1 MIYVLYFGQQKE
13 FVTIFRKLWSKI
25 PRNTFVIQSVQR
37 VQRGISF
44 VYIFIC
50 AVKYI
55 MSVCTRSGIIWKG
68 RKHVHVH
75 GCNRICFTLLLSMNY
90 VTVHMTL
97 NIFATFLR
105 QFCTTECTHGYL
117 MYLDFFFLFTHRR
130 ILVHMCVRVC
140 PYTYIFICIYTYI
153 YRDHIHNSP
162 RKSEGGKGKDNLIR
176 SLATG
181 SAAA

>member
-1 MIYVLYFGQQKE
+1 M
-13 FVTIFRKLWSKI
+13 
-25 PRNTFVIQSVQR
+25 
-37 VQRGISF
+37 
-44 VYIFIC
+44 
-50 AVKYI
+50 YI

-75 GCNRICFTLLLSMNY
+75 GSNRICFAFKYELCYCAHELKY
-90 VTVHMTL
+90 FRY
-97 NIFATFLR
+97 IFATILYHRMYTRVPNVFR
-105 QFCTTECTHGYL
+105 FFFFFCTQTHTRTYVCVCVH
-117 MYLDFFFLFTHRR
+117 TH
-130 ILVHMCVRVC
+130 
-140 PYTYIFICIYTYI
+140 TYSYAYTYI